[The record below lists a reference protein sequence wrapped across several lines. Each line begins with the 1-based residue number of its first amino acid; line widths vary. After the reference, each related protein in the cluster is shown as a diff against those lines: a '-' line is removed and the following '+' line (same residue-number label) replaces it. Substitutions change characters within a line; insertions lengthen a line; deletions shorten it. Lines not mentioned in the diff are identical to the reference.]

1 MNKAQRQRIRVV
13 LTEAIA
19 ALRTIDP
26 HLDAWNCERSIMTR
40 HFLQWVLRELD
51 KMEDDGDALE
61 SKS

>member
-1 MNKAQRQRIRVV
+1 MTKAQRQRIRVV

-26 HLDAWNCERSIMTR
+26 HLDAWGVERSIMAR
-40 HFLQWVLRELD
+40 HFLQWVLRELE

-61 SKS
+61 AKL

>member
-1 MNKAQRQRIRVV
+1 VTKAQRQRIRVV
-13 LTEAIA
+13 LNEAIA

-40 HFLQWVLRELD
+40 HLIQLVLRELD

>member
-1 MNKAQRQRIRVV
+1 MTEAQRQHIRVV
-13 LTEAIA
+13 LAEAIDI
-19 ALRTIDP
+19 LRTIDP
-26 HLDAWNCERSIMTR
+26 HLDAWNCERSIMAR